1 MATDQHFADFVRD
14 QMSGAGDVSSRK
26 MFGEYAIYLDGK
38 VVALVCD
45 NQCFV
50 KRTDEGREFLG
61 QVTEGPPFPGANPY
75 FVIADELD
83 DRERLAELVR
93 ITARALP
100 APKPKKSAT
109 KMTKAVKTAKTT
121 KTAKKSNKRAAT
133 PAPARKKPK

>member
-1 MATDQHFADFVRD
+1 MASDKEFADYVRD
-14 QMSGAGDVSSRK
+14 QMSGAGEVSSRK

-50 KRTDEGREFLG
+50 KRTDEGRAYLG
-61 QVTEGPPFPGANPY
+61 EVIEGPPFPGANPY
-75 FVIADELD
+75 FLISDELD

-100 APKPKKSAT
+100 VPKK
-109 KMTKAVKTAKTT
+109 KKAGGKS
-121 KTAKKSNKRAAT
+121 AKK
-133 PAPARKKPK
+133 RK

>member
-1 MATDQHFADFVRD
+1 MATDKEFADYVRD
-14 QMSGAGDVSSRK
+14 QMSRAGDVSSRK

-50 KRTDEGREFLG
+50 KRTDEGRAFLG
-61 QVTEGPPFPGANPY
+61 HVTEGPPFPGANPY
-75 FVIADELD
+75 FLIADELD

-100 APKPKKSAT
+100 APKPKKTA
-109 KMTKAVKTAKTT
+109 AKTAKA
-121 KTAKKSNKRAAT
+121 AKKR
-133 PAPARKKPK
+133 PK